1 MKIYMNNY
9 FQNKLYFCLTQIREL
24 QFKYPDLWLVNANL
38 NNGISILISLII
50 RIKTQITEL
59 QFKYPVTEW
68 NAVEHVVMNIDE
80 SVFRIPIYSVQANY
94 IVMNIDESVFCIPI
108 YSVQGRYYPDLWL
121 DKANL
126 NNGIVN
132 LYKTIMNIDE
142 PTMLLQGDIYALNS
156 IQDQEI
162 QKNMKKI
169 PFGHRQD
176 SCE

>member
-1 MKIYMNNY
+1 MKMYMNNY

-38 NNGISILISLII
+38 NNGISTQISLILIS
-50 RIKTQITEL
+50 KTQITEL

-80 SVFRIPIYSVQANY
+80 SVYRIPIYSVQANY
-94 IVMNIDESVFCIPI
+94 IVMIIDESVFCIPI
-108 YSVQGRYYPDLWL
+108 YSVQERYNPDLWL
-121 DKANL
+121 DKVNL
-126 NNGIVN
+126 NNGIGY

-156 IQDQEI
+156 IQDHEI
-162 QKNMKKI
+162 PRKI
-169 PFGHRQD
+169 
-176 SCE
+176 